1 MAHIILYGDES
12 RCAPIRAQLVRWGL
26 TVGSPAAGDP
36 APEGVGVDA
45 CDVVLVVGGAA
56 AGLPGPVAVS
66 DGGRGAAPAAPR
78 FYLSDEELADGCP
91 SSLLPRLL
99 DAGRLAADTRAAGAG
114 AVLED
119 GDDVH
124 RIGHELR
131 SPLTAI
137 KTALELMES
146 DLGQWR
152 ADPADVEAQLK
163 MLQIALRN
171 VRRLHRAIEWSQMLL
186 AGPRVEADPLTAADQ
201 APSARTALVEDA
213 PCLRDCASSAA

>member
-12 RCAPIRAQLVRWGL
+12 RCSPIRAQLVRWGL
-26 TVGSPAAGDP
+26 TVGSPSAADP

-45 CDVVLVVGGAA
+45 CDVVLVVGRVA
-56 AGLPGPVAVS
+56 AGLPGPDAVS

-78 FYLSDEELADGCP
+78 FYLSDEEIADGCP
-91 SSLLPRLL
+91 RSLLSRLL
-99 DAGRLAADTRAAGAG
+99 DASRLAGDCRVALGGAA
-114 AVLED
+114 LEA

-124 RIGHELR
+124 KIGHELR

-146 DLGQWR
+146 DLGNWQ

-186 AGPRVEADPLTAADQ
+186 AGPRADAEPLTAADQ
-201 APSARTALVEDA
+201 APVSRPVSVDA
-213 PCLRDCASSAA
+213 ATCLRDYESSAA

>member
-12 RCAPIRAQLVRWGL
+12 RCAPIRAQIVRWGL

-36 APEGVGVDA
+36 APEGVGIDA

-56 AGLPGPVAVS
+56 AGLPGPDAVS

-78 FYLSDEELADGCP
+78 FYLSDEEFVDGCP
-91 SSLLPRLL
+91 RSLLPRLL
-99 DAGRLAADTRAAGAG
+99 DASRLAGDCRLALGGGPLDT
-114 AVLED
+114 D
-119 GDDVH
+119 DDVH
-124 RIGHELR
+124 MIGHELR

-146 DLGQWR
+146 DLGNCQ
-152 ADPADVEAQLK
+152 ADPADIESQLK

-171 VRRLHRAIEWSQMLL
+171 VRRLHRAIEWSQILL
-186 AGPRVEADPLTAADQ
+186 AGPRVDTDPLTAANSAPAPQ
-201 APSARTALVEDA
+201 AELAGTFEVTAA
-213 PCLRDCASSAA
+213 

>member
-12 RCAPIRAQLVRWGL
+12 RCAPIRTQLVRWGL
-26 TVGSPAAGDP
+26 TVGSPAAADVP
-36 APEGVGVDA
+36 PEGVGLDA

-56 AGLPGPVAVS
+56 AGLSGSVAVS

-78 FYLSDEELADGCP
+78 FHLADEDLVDGCP

-99 DAGRLAADTRAAGAG
+99 DAARLASDCRAAGNGSVLDG
-114 AVLED
+114 A
-119 GDDVH
+119 DDMH

-146 DLGQWR
+146 DLGNWH
-152 ADPADVEAQLK
+152 ADPADVESQLK

-186 AGPRVEADPLTAADQ
+186 AGPRADAEPLTAADQ
-201 APSARTALVEDA
+201 ALSARPAHVESL
-213 PCLRDCASSAA
+213 PHLRDCASSAA